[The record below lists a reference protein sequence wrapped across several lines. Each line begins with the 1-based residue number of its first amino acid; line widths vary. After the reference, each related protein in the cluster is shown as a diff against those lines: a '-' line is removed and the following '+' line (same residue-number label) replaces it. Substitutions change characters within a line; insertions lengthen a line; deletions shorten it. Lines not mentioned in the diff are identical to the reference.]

1 VHRLT
6 LVRHLLRVIGRL
18 LPVTSISN
26 ASALRSGAGARLVNL
41 MVDPGAA
48 FRGIAENPSWLLAF
62 LAAATIRFAS
72 LFIFYRP
79 AVTPAK
85 VIAGLLV
92 QILTVASTV
101 LLASLV
107 TWLAAGAWR
116 VGVSWATAFSILMH
130 AYVAFTLVTLAF
142 ACVAGALLPEDGDV
156 DLRNPPF
163 TNLTSLLSGT
173 GSAVFRPLAG
183 EFDVRS
189 AYVLAL
195 LWLGLRNGS
204 PEAPRSAVTKVLP
217 TVAFVRVAGVVSV
230 SLLR

>member
-1 VHRLT
+1 M
-6 LVRHLLRVIGRL
+6 LRVISRL

-26 ASALRSGAGARLVNL
+26 ASALRSGAGARLMNL
-41 MVDPGAA
+41 MVDPDAA

-62 LAAATIRFAS
+62 LVAVTIRFAS

-85 VIAGLLV
+85 VIAGLLL
-92 QILTVASTV
+92 QLLTVGSTV

-107 TWLAAGAWR
+107 TWFAAGAWR
-116 VGVSWATAFSILMH
+116 VSVSWATAFSVLTH
-130 AYVAFTLVTLAF
+130 VYVAFTVVTLAF
-142 ACVAGALLPEDGDV
+142 ASVAGVLLPEDADV

-163 TNLTSLLSGT
+163 TNLTSLLGETDSEF
-173 GSAVFRPLAG
+173 VRPLVG

-204 PEAPRSAVTKVLP
+204 FEAPRSAVTKVLL
-217 TVAFVRVAGVVSV
+217 TVAFVRVVGVVSA
-230 SLLR
+230 SLLG

>member
-1 VHRLT
+1 M
-6 LVRHLLRVIGRL
+6 LRVISRL

-26 ASALRSGAGARLVNL
+26 ASALRSGAGARLMNL
-41 MVDPGAA
+41 MVDPDAA

-62 LAAATIRFAS
+62 LVAVTIRFAS

-85 VIAGLLV
+85 VIAGLLL
-92 QILTVASTV
+92 QLLTVGSTV

-107 TWLAAGAWR
+107 TWFAAGAWR
-116 VGVSWATAFSILMH
+116 VSVSWATAFSVLTH
-130 AYVAFTLVTLAF
+130 VYVAFTVVTLAF
-142 ACVAGALLPEDGDV
+142 ASVAGVLLPEDADV

-163 TNLTSLLSGT
+163 TNLTTLMRGT
-173 GSAVFRPLAG
+173 DSEVFRPLVR

-195 LWLGLRNGS
+195 LWLGVRSAS
-204 PEAPRSAVTKVLP
+204 PESPRSAVTKVLL
-217 TVAFVRVAGVVSV
+217 TVAFVRVVGVVSA
-230 SLLR
+230 SLLG

>member
-1 VHRLT
+1 
-6 LVRHLLRVIGRL
+6 
-18 LPVTSISN
+18 
-26 ASALRSGAGARLVNL
+26 
-41 MVDPGAA
+41 
-48 FRGIAENPSWLLAF
+48 
-62 LAAATIRFAS
+62 
-72 LFIFYRP
+72 
-79 AVTPAK
+79 

-130 AYVAFTLVTLAF
+130 AYVAFTLITLAF

-173 GSAVFRPLAG
+173 GSAGFRPLAG

-204 PEAPRSAVTKVLP
+204 PEAPRSAVAKVLL
-217 TVAFVRVAGVVSV
+217 TVAFVRVAGVVTV